1 MAARPVSAARAAIE
15 LVSVTKRFG
24 SVRACDGVSL
34 SLRPGRIHG
43 ILGQNGAGK
52 STLMR
57 LLIGL
62 VQPDEGEIRVDGRAV
77 GIASPHVAA
86 ELGIGMVHQHFSLVD
101 ALTVWENVVLG
112 DRTGRLDARN
122 ARRLVRE
129 VGERF
134 GLVVDP
140 DARVGSLSA
149 GQRQRVE
156 IVKCLRRNPRVLV
169 LDEPTSVLTAEE
181 SEQLFAV
188 LRRVVRDEGVAVAL
202 ASHRLDEVLRATDE
216 VVVLREGRVAA
227 AFETAATSV
236 DELAEAMVGGVVP
249 HTTMGGPPSARGATV
264 LRLDGLTVRSARRG
278 VELDALTLEVSAG
291 EIVGVAGAEGN
302 GQHVLVDV
310 LSSLRTA
317 SSGTVEVC
325 GTAVRTGRAGAMG
338 RAGVAVIPADRH
350 DSGCILEMSVEENL
364 VLASP
369 RSVARRGVL
378 DRTAMRN
385 RAEELIAEYGIACP
399 SPAAPLYTLSG
410 GNQQRVVAAREL
422 SSQPR
427 VLVAAQPARGLDVR
441 AAREMANRLRATA
454 ASGTAVL
461 LLSSELDEL
470 LDLSDRIV
478 VLSRGRIV
486 GEVQNDDTAAARI
499 GMLVGGAT

>member
-1 MAARPVSAARAAIE
+1 VPSPADEPVAAPPVVAARAAIE

-43 ILGQNGAGK
+43 VLGQNGAGK

-77 GIASPHVAA
+77 RISSPHVAA

-112 DRTGRLDARN
+112 DRAGRIDARV

-134 GLVVDP
+134 GLAVDP

-169 LDEPTSVLTAEE
+169 LDE
-181 SEQLFAV
+181 
-188 LRRVVRDEGVAVAL
+188 
-202 ASHRLDEVLRATDE
+202 VLRATDE
-216 VVVLREGRVAA
+216 VVVLRDGRVAVA
-227 AFETAATSV
+227 IETAATSA
-236 DELAEAMVGGVVP
+236 DELAGAMVGEGVP
-249 HTTMGGPPSARGATV
+249 HATARGPMRVLGATA
-264 LRLDGLTVRSARRG
+264 LRLDSLTVRSARRG
-278 VELDALTLEVSAG
+278 VELDALTLEVRAG

-310 LSSLRTA
+310 LSSLRAAT
-317 SSGTVEVC
+317 SGTVEVC

-369 RSVARRGVL
+369 RSVASRGVL
-378 DRTAMRN
+378 DRAAMRS
-385 RAEELIAEYGIACP
+385 RAVELIAQYGISCP
-399 SPAAPLYTLSG
+399 SPAAPLFTLSG
-410 GNQQRVVAAREL
+410 GNQQRVVVAREL
-422 SSQPR
+422 SSQPH

-454 ASGTAVL
+454 ESGTAIM

-470 LDLSDRIV
+470 LDLSDRVI

-486 GEVQNDDTAAARI
+486 GEVSNDGTAARRI
-499 GMLVGGAT
+499 GLLIGGGT

>member
-1 MAARPVSAARAAIE
+1 M
-15 LVSVTKRFG
+15 
-24 SVRACDGVSL
+24 SL

-77 GIASPHVAA
+77 GISSPHVAA

-112 DRTGRLDARN
+112 DRAGRLDARS

-227 AFETAATSV
+227 AFETATTSV
-236 DELAEAMVGGVVP
+236 AELAEAMVGGVVP
-249 HTTMGGPPSARGATV
+249 LATVGSPSSAPGATV
-264 LRLDGLTVRSARRG
+264 LRFDGLTVRSARRG
-278 VELDALTLEVSAG
+278 VELDALTLEVRAG
-291 EIVGVAGAEGN
+291 EIVGVAGAEGS

-317 SSGTVEVC
+317 SAGTVEVC

-338 RAGVAVIPADRH
+338 RAGIAVIPADRH

-369 RSVARRGVL
+369 RSVASRGVL
-378 DRTAMRN
+378 DRSAMRS

-399 SPAAPLYTLSG
+399 SPSAPLYTLSG
-410 GNQQRVVAAREL
+410 GNQQRVVVAREM

-441 AAREMANRLRATA
+441 AAREMADRLRASA
-454 ASGTAVL
+454 ASGTAIL

-478 VLSRGRIV
+478 VLSRGRIM
-486 GEVQNDDTAAARI
+486 GEVQNDGTAAARI

>member
-1 MAARPVSAARAAIE
+1 VPSPADEPVAAPPVVAARAAIE

-43 ILGQNGAGK
+43 VLGQNGAGK

-77 GIASPHVAA
+77 RISSPHVAA

-112 DRTGRLDARN
+112 DRAGRIDARV

-134 GLVVDP
+134 GLAVDP

-181 SEQLFAV
+181 SEQLFVV

-216 VVVLREGRVAA
+216 VVVLRDGRVAVA
-227 AFETAATSV
+227 IETAATSA
-236 DELAEAMVGGVVP
+236 DELAGAMVGEGVP
-249 HTTMGGPPSARGATV
+249 HATARGPMRV
-264 LRLDGLTVRSARRG
+264 LGARRG
-278 VELDALTLEVSAG
+278 VELDALTLEVRAG

-310 LSSLRTA
+310 LSSLRAAT
-317 SSGTVEVC
+317 SGTVEVC

-369 RSVARRGVL
+369 RSVASRGVL
-378 DRTAMRN
+378 DRAAMRS
-385 RAEELIAEYGIACP
+385 RAVELIAQYGISCP
-399 SPAAPLYTLSG
+399 SPAAPLFTLSG
-410 GNQQRVVAAREL
+410 GNQQRVVVAREL
-422 SSQPR
+422 SSQPH

-454 ASGTAVL
+454 ESGTAIM

-470 LDLSDRIV
+470 LDLSDRVI

-486 GEVQNDDTAAARI
+486 GEVSNDGTAARRI
-499 GMLVGGAT
+499 GLLIGGGT